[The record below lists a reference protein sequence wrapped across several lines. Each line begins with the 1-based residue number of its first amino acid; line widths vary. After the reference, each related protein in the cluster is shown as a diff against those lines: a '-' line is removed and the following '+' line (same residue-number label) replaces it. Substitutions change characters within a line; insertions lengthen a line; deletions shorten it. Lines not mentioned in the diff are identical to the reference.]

1 MRTVFSPADL
11 PFILRA
17 YVDGI
22 QTAFIVA
29 IALACLCTI
38 IAFGTKWQK
47 LQPAP
52 KIGMVDG
59 AESSTK
65 ILEAKAEV

>member
-1 MRTVFSPADL
+1 VRATFAPKDV

-29 IALACLCTI
+29 IALACACTI
-38 IAFGTKWQK
+38 VAFAARFQK
-47 LQPAP
+47 MQLAP
-52 KIGMVDG
+52 KEGEGGV
-59 AESSTK
+59 EPSTK
-65 ILEAKAEV
+65 TGEAEAVV